1 MNPKR
6 DKVLRRA
13 INVLSYRMRTV
24 KEMSDK
30 LMEKCDDEEIVNDVL
45 FELCQKKLLDDKNYA
60 ELYAQDAVNL
70 KNKGQYRISAELAL
84 KGVEKSVIQRAID
97 SVAEEEYAALLNYIE
112 SYTRGRVIESY
123 NDVEKLKAHLYRRG
137 YAMSD
142 INSAVRESDIT
153 WEDE

>member
-6 DKVLRRA
+6 DKVFWRA
-13 INVLSYRMRTV
+13 INVLAYRMRTV

-60 ELYAQDAVNL
+60 ELYVEESINL
-70 KNKGQYRISAELAL
+70 KNKGQFRISAELVA
-84 KGVEKSVIQRAID
+84 KGVEKSVISRAI
-97 SVAEEEYAALLNYIE
+97 SAFAEAEYAALLNYIE
-112 SYTRGRVIESY
+112 SYTRGRTFESY
-123 NDVEKLKAHLYRRG
+123 ADIEKLKAHLYRRG

-142 INSAVRESDIT
+142 INSAVRESEIS
-153 WEDE
+153 WEE